1 MMSIPELM
9 HRRLVREAC
18 LHLGDPQSSR
28 TLRDLCKQFLEE
40 NPLPVKPY
48 K

>member
-9 HRRLVREAC
+9 HRRLVREAS
-18 LHLGDPQSSR
+18 LHLGDRQSSR
-28 TLRDLCKQFLEE
+28 TLRDLCRRFLAQ